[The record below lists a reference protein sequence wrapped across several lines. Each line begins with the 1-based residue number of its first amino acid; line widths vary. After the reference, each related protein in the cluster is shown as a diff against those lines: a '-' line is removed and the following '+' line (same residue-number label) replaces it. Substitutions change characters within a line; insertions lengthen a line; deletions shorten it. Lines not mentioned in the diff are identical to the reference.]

1 MQQEYEK
8 YDMEYLVSQYEM
20 MQEVYSYPDAFGKER
35 LLKLH
40 AAFDS
45 FDMDGNGYL
54 EKNEIQ
60 DLLVKHWHESGI
72 TKQPSQKDLD
82 EFWTM
87 LDLDGNGKVEFEE
100 FKVFMLKIMKQQ
112 IVKPLEDFLK
122 SQGFAL

>member
-100 FKVFMLKIMKQQ
+100 FKVFMLKIMK
-112 IVKPLEDFLK
+112 
-122 SQGFAL
+122 